1 MFKKTIEYE
10 DFNGQRVTKD
20 FYFHMSKAELLEM
33 AADGNVMLERI
44 KRIIES
50 KDGKAILKEFR
61 EIIWHSVG
69 VRSEDGARFVKDND
83 AKRQLF
89 ESPAY
94 DELLLELCTDAEASS
109 QFITQLIPEK
119 MQKEM
124 QAQLE
129 KQGTTETVDPFKQ
142 PADDDPR
149 PVWMKEERNPT
160 QEELRGMNAEELRLA
175 FQHRRPN
182 AP

>member
-1 MFKKTIEYE
+1 MFKKTIEFE
-10 DFNGQRVTKD
+10 DFNGDRRSQD
-20 FYFHMSKAELLEM
+20 FYFHMSKAELLEL
-33 AADGNVMLERI
+33 AADGNAMLARI
-44 KRIIES
+44 QRIIES

-69 VRSEDGARFVKDND
+69 VRSEDGARFVKDNE

-109 QFITQLIPEK
+109 QFVTQLIPDK

-124 QAQLE
+124 QAQLA
-129 KQGTTETVDPFKQ
+129 KQGAVVADPFKQ
-142 PADDDPR
+142 PAEDDPR
-149 PVWMKEERNPT
+149 PVWMREERNPT
-160 QEELRGMNAEELRLA
+160 QAELMGMNAEELRLA
-175 FQHRRPN
+175 FQHRRPTN
-182 AP
+182 P